1 MKGLVEVREF
11 QVITSNKEYE
21 GKNNYKFLPEP
32 AFSQLIDFIESY
44 VGSVEHADAMDFMR
58 VYKSK
63 DRKLGTLVSVNNYV
77 GLVQLKSGYQ
87 VQILPKIDLAED
99 SKKTLIKMLKSLK
112 DLPGKISSNA
122 DLKISNM
129 NLYEIYI
136 NMYLNG
142 VYSLLKHGM
151 KSAYVSQEDNL
162 KFYKG
167 KLRVN
172 EQIKY
177 NFAHQERFFVSY
189 DEFLPDRPE
198 NRLVKSTLLKLKKIS
213 SSAQNIKEINRLI
226 SAFDQVS
233 ISSNFENDFS
243 KVIIGRNTQDYKNL
257 MKWSKVFLFNK
268 SFTTFAG
275 NTPSRAILFPMEQ
288 VYESFVAKKIKK
300 AFKNWSVSAQD
311 REYYLFEELNSTKR
325 KIFGLIPD
333 IVIRKGNST
342 VILDTKWK
350 RLIPDIKK
358 NYGIT
363 SADMYQMYVYAM
375 KYAKNNVIPE
385 IWLLYPMTNEMK
397 NSFMFESND
406 GVKVN
411 VFFVNIDEIEA
422 SLELLKSEIDKIT
435 I

>member
-1 MKGLVEVREF
+1 
-11 QVITSNKEYE
+11 
-21 GKNNYKFLPEP
+21 
-32 AFSQLIDFIESY
+32 
-44 VGSVEHADAMDFMR
+44 
-58 VYKSK
+58 
-63 DRKLGTLVSVNNYV
+63 
-77 GLVQLKSGYQ
+77 
-87 VQILPKIDLAED
+87 
-99 SKKTLIKMLKSLK
+99 
-112 DLPGKISSNA
+112 
-122 DLKISNM
+122 
-129 NLYEIYI
+129 
-136 NMYLNG
+136 MYLNG

-243 KVIIGRNTQDYKNL
+243 KVIIGRNTQDYKTL

-311 REYYLFEELNSTKR
+311 REYYLRQPNHTDHAHKM
-325 KIFGLIPD
+325 I
-333 IVIRKGNST
+333 
-342 VILDTKWK
+342 
-350 RLIPDIKK
+350 
-358 NYGIT
+358 
-363 SADMYQMYVYAM
+363 
-375 KYAKNNVIPE
+375 
-385 IWLLYPMTNEMK
+385 
-397 NSFMFESND
+397 
-406 GVKVN
+406 
-411 VFFVNIDEIEA
+411 
-422 SLELLKSEIDKIT
+422 
-435 I
+435 